1 MDKKPDEVKIMEKS
15 SDASRLLRG
24 DASAGSRVP
33 LRGFYDVLPVAVY
46 TCEAPAGII
55 TYYNEHAVRLWGRT
69 PKLGDTDER
78 FCGSF
83 KLWWP
88 DGTFLP
94 HDQAP
99 MAVALREGHS
109 CRSEEVV
116 IEQPDGTRINV
127 MVNVDPIRDETG
139 HVTGAINAFHDI
151 TILKQAEE
159 TKARLAAIV
168 ETSDDAIVSKSL
180 EGIIQTWNAGAE
192 RIFGYSVAEAVGH
205 SINLIIPPE
214 LQAEESLILERLHR
228 GESIDHFE
236 TMRITKGGERINISL
251 TISPLRDTA
260 GQIIGAAKVARD
272 ITARKRT
279 EEALRVK
286 EAELELITETTPL
299 ILTRCS
305 RDLRYLFANHAA
317 AALFG
322 LTPDEMVGQP
332 IIDIMGEKAFAI
344 IKPNVEQVLRGE
356 TVEFET
362 EMPYRAVG
370 PRWVQV
376 NYHPEWD
383 EDENVVGWVA
393 SIVDITKRKKAEA
406 ALQELTETLEELV
419 AERTKQ
425 VRRLV
430 SELMTAEQAVR
441 RRIAHMLHDDLQQ
454 LLFAVE
460 MQLDFLRADEG
471 ENVELNEITKTIRQA
486 ISLTRQL
493 SVELSPPVLENEGI
507 TGTLTWLAQHMT
519 DVYQLQVTVE
529 TIGQP
534 ATINV
539 EQRILL
545 YQIVRELL
553 FNVVKHAG
561 VREAQVTLQAEA
573 DGFTI
578 IVSDQGQGF
587 DVADLFGDETSQF
600 GLRSVNERLQ
610 LIGGRA
616 AIDSQPDAGTR
627 VTLWLPHVQSAGGD
641 KVKA

>member
-1 MDKKPDEVKIMEKS
+1 
-15 SDASRLLRG
+15 
-24 DASAGSRVP
+24 
-33 LRGFYDVLPVAVY
+33 
-46 TCEAPAGII
+46 
-55 TYYNEHAVRLWGRT
+55 
-69 PKLGDTDER
+69 
-78 FCGSF
+78 
-83 KLWWP
+83 
-88 DGTFLP
+88 
-94 HDQAP
+94 
-99 MAVALREGHS
+99 
-109 CRSEEVV
+109 
-116 IEQPDGTRINV
+116 
-127 MVNVDPIRDETG
+127 
-139 HVTGAINAFHDI
+139 
-151 TILKQAEE
+151 
-159 TKARLAAIV
+159 
-168 ETSDDAIVSKSL
+168 
-180 EGIIQTWNAGAE
+180 
-192 RIFGYSVAEAVGH
+192 
-205 SINLIIPPE
+205 
-214 LQAEESLILERLHR
+214 
-228 GESIDHFE
+228 
-236 TMRITKGGERINISL
+236 
-251 TISPLRDTA
+251 
-260 GQIIGAAKVARD
+260 
-272 ITARKRT
+272 
-279 EEALRVK
+279 
-286 EAELELITETTPL
+286 
-299 ILTRCS
+299 
-305 RDLRYLFANHAA
+305 
-317 AALFG
+317 
-322 LTPDEMVGQP
+322 
-332 IIDIMGEKAFAI
+332 
-344 IKPNVEQVLRGE
+344 
-356 TVEFET
+356 
-362 EMPYRAVG
+362 
-370 PRWVQV
+370 
-376 NYHPEWD
+376 
-383 EDENVVGWVA
+383 
-393 SIVDITKRKKAEA
+393 
-406 ALQELTETLEELV
+406 
-419 AERTKQ
+419 
-425 VRRLV
+425 
-430 SELMTAEQAVR
+430 MTAEQAVR